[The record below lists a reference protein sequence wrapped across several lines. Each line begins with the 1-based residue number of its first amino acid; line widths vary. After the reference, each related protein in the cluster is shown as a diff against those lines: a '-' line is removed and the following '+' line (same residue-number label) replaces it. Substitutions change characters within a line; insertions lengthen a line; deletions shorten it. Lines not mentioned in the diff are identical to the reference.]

1 MSRMDSRISGFAGKE
16 GIIGTRQQSLNATRS
31 DITKQKEK
39 LTMRADQIE
48 ARLLK
53 QFNAMDALVGQLN
66 TTSQQLL
73 QSLGNLPSMNSR
85 N

>member
-1 MSRMDSRISGFAGKE
+1 MSRMDGRISGFTGKD
-16 GIIGTRQQSLNATRS
+16 GIIGVRQQSLEATRT
-31 DITKQKEK
+31 DVTKQKER
-39 LTMRADQIE
+39 LAMRADQIE

-73 QSLGNLPSMNSR
+73 QSLGSLPNMNQ
-85 N
+85 